1 MGCVE
6 AVTLRTP
13 ATLARPSRTW
23 LGAYVGVTLSW
34 GFSFLFI
41 KLALNSFT
49 PLGVIFPSCAIGA
62 VIMLLIGKVKRV
74 GLPRERM
81 VWFHLGIVAL
91 SVSALPGF
99 LSAMA
104 ESHTSS
110 LFAGIV
116 LSGMTPL
123 TSLFF
128 ITIVFRDE
136 PMSRP
141 QVLGLGI
148 GVVGVLTVFGI
159 WHGLGNNPWWAIAA
173 LVSASTLVGFSY
185 PYSRRYL
192 THRGLNPISLAGG
205 QLILAAFVAL
215 PFFILDGRSGGGV
228 TAPALFGIVGMGA
241 FANGVAYMWNFR
253 IIAVAGSSVASTV
266 MYLTPMIA
274 VIGGVTFLHEHV
286 TWYEP
291 LGGVIILLGV
301 AISQGRTKRR
311 P

>member
-49 PLGVIFPSCAIGA
+49 PFGVIFPSCAIGA

-173 LVSASTLVGFSY
+173 LVSASTLVGFSSTLSSV
-185 PYSRRYL
+185 PHSSRPQPHFARRWPTDPCRIRRATFFHRRWTQRRRSNCARPLRHRRYGRVRKW
-192 THRGLNPISLAGG
+192 RGIYVELPNHCRHG
-205 QLILAAFVAL
+205 QF
-215 PFFILDGRSGGGV
+215 GR
-228 TAPALFGIVGMGA
+228 
-241 FANGVAYMWNFR
+241 
-253 IIAVAGSSVASTV
+253 
-266 MYLTPMIA
+266 
-274 VIGGVTFLHEHV
+274 
-286 TWYEP
+286 
-291 LGGVIILLGV
+291 
-301 AISQGRTKRR
+301 
-311 P
+311 